1 MSIITAIY
9 DKKARTLGRPI
20 FQQNI
25 EEAIRGIGDALNS
38 KSTAGEWLMPGHREH
53 PEDYCLVLL
62 GHFNPNAYDT
72 LDFDENGNIK
82 EKKATSPIK
91 VEERIIIELKDIELK
106 DIETKIDW
114 TTINANIAKAFQDFA
129 QLQKQNLDNM
139 AELQKKTIEGI
150 ELIANK
156 KRGFWH

>member
-9 DKKARTLGRPI
+9 DKKARALGRPI

-25 EEAIRGIGDALNS
+25 EEAIRGLGDALNS
-38 KSTAGEWLMPGHREH
+38 KTTAGEWLMPGQREH

-72 LDFDENGNIK
+72 LDFDENGNVK
-82 EKKATSPIK
+82 EKPKECPIK
-91 VEERIIIELKDIELK
+91 IEERIIIELKDIELK
-106 DIETKIDW
+106 DVETKIDW
-114 TTINANIAKAFQDFA
+114 TMINGNMANAFKEFG
-129 QLQKQNLDNM
+129 QLLKQNLDNM
-139 AELQKKTIEGI
+139 AELQKKTIDGI